1 MSLELI
7 HQEILEKI
15 HNASSVEG
23 LAIYGANR
31 ELYDNTPYGEM
42 PEKGLLGCRL
52 EIIRAIEEKHGFDR
66 NSLPPPPVSTG
77 IYRSNQVLD
86 YTIECYAK
94 KLGLVEVCE
103 DYDVEKLKVFD

>member
-23 LAIYGANR
+23 LAIYRANR

-42 PEKGLLGCRL
+42 PEKGILGCRL
-52 EIIRAIEEKHGFDR
+52 EIIRAIEEKHGFDSA
-66 NSLPPPPVSTG
+66 SLPVVYG
-77 IYRSNQVLD
+77 MCRGNQVLD

-103 DYDVEKLKVFD
+103 D